1 MIYNESISRRVGG
14 FPAHASSSS
23 MRGLKAC
30 VERVGG
36 AAAHPTMIV
45 AALALAVQC
54 ALPVAAHAQAPATA
68 SAEQPAAAQQAS
80 APQAAAPAQQQ
91 PAAAPAQ
98 GAQPAPQMSFPG
110 PAQGAPATPSLWGTL
125 LALVFVLALLMG
137 LAWFMKRYGPRGAG
151 AAAHLRVVS
160 SLSLGGRER
169 ILVVEVADQWIVV
182 GASPGRVNLLTTL
195 AKQEGAEPPAGH
207 VANVPSGFAD
217 WLKQTLEKRNAK

>member
-1 MIYNESISRRVGG
+1 MIFKKFNANPG
-14 FPAHASSSS
+14 
-23 MRGLKAC
+23 
-30 VERVGG
+30 
-36 AAAHPTMIV
+36 V
-45 AALALAVQC
+45 AALAMAALL
-54 ALPVAAHAQAPATA
+54 ALPCAALAQQAN
-68 SAEQPAAAQQAS
+68 SQQPAAAASTPQQPAAGSAS
-80 APQAAAPAQQQ
+80 APAQ
-91 PAAAPAQ
+91 PAAAPAP
-98 GAQPAPQMSFPG
+98 GAQPAPQMGFPG

>member
-1 MIYNESISRRVGG
+1 
-14 FPAHASSSS
+14 
-23 MRGLKAC
+23 MRAL

-36 AAAHPTMIV
+36 KPAHPTLIV

-54 ALPVAAHAQAPATA
+54 VLPAAAHAQAAAAAPAG
-68 SAEQPAAAQQAS
+68 QPPAAQQAS
-80 APQAAAPAQQQ
+80 VPAQASAPEQPAVAPAQPGQ

-98 GAQPAPQMSFPG
+98 GAHPAPQMTFPG
-110 PAQGAPATPSLWGTL
+110 PAQNAPATPSLWGTL

-137 LAWFMKRYGPRGAG
+137 LAWFMKRYGPRGGG

-182 GASPGRVNLLTTL
+182 GASPGRVNLLTTM
-195 AKQEGAEPPAGH
+195 AKQEGAEPPAGMG
-207 VANVPSGFAD
+207 ANVPSGFAD